1 MIVTEIGK
9 RDRKKRGIELRPRT
23 TERILR
29 QTARE
34 RACPEPMLT
43 EFDALCEGGLRY
55 NGFYGYGIVDALSAA
70 TAESEDDDD

>member
-1 MIVTEIGK
+1 
-9 RDRKKRGIELRPRT
+9 
-23 TERILR
+23 LR
-29 QTARE
+29 QAARE

-70 TAESEDDDD
+70 TAESEDDDDRARR

>member
-1 MIVTEIGK
+1 M
-9 RDRKKRGIELRPRT
+9 
-23 TERILR
+23 R

-43 EFDALCEGGLRY
+43 EFDALCEGEPEY
-55 NGFYGYGIVDALSAA
+55 NGFYDYGIVDALSAA